1 MAKIPCGSV
10 IRRLGVTDDPG
21 TAGCLVQFPDDPEK
35 LFWLTAGHVLV
46 GRTAKQFDPVEAK
59 DLPGRTIGL
68 LYGWTSLSGPTT
80 TDAAIVQVDP
90 ELVLPEIDTLGVP
103 KGTNVAPQPGAE
115 LTIFGM
121 GQKRSGKI
129 KEIGVDMPIRMVG
142 PDFEQTITYLNQ
154 IRCDSLSVDGCSG
167 AIALDENGDVVGMVV
182 AGDSST
188 FTLVT
193 PIDALL
199 SHPDWGDGPALE
211 IKGSIP
217 STAKAPFRATPT
229 PPQLR
234 APDDVGVGGASLPQR
249 ALNFFVAHGW
259 TRAQALGLVA
269 NIQAE
274 SSFNAQAIGDGGA
287 AFGLCQW
294 HGDRQADFK
303 NLNGH
308 SIQQS
313 TFSEQLAFIN
323 FELRNGTER
332 NAGTRLMRQQ
342 TAAQAAE
349 VVSTFYE
356 RPADTRGSEIKR
368 AALAVRFDRTLV

>member
-59 DLPGRTIGL
+59 DLPAQTIGL
-68 LYGWTSLSGPTT
+68 LYGWTSLGGPTT
-80 TDAAIVQVDP
+80 TDAAIVQVHP
-90 ELVLPEIDTLGVP
+90 ELVLPEIGTLGVP
-103 KGTNVAPQPGAE
+103 KGTNVVPKVGE
-115 LTIFGM
+115 KLTIFAM
-121 GQKRSGKI
+121 GETRSGTIEK
-129 KEIGVDMPIRMVG
+129 IGVDMPISMVG
-142 PDFEQTITYLNQ
+142 PDFEQTITYVNQ
-154 IRCDSLSVDGCSG
+154 IRCGSFSVDGCSG
-167 AIALDENGDVVGMVV
+167 AIAIDENGDAVGMVV
-182 AGDSST
+182 AGDGSS

-199 SHPDWGDGPALE
+199 SHPDWGQGPPLE
-211 IKGSIP
+211 IQASVP
-217 STAKAPFRATPT
+217 STAKAPFTATPT

-234 APDDVGVGGASLPQR
+234 VPDDVGPQGTSLPQR
-249 ALNFFVAHGW
+249 ALNFFVAQGW

-274 SSFNAQAIGDGGA
+274 SSFNIKAPGDGGA

-294 HGDRQADFK
+294 HPDRQANFFK
-303 NLNGH
+303 LFGH
-308 SIQQS
+308 HIQDS
-313 TFSEQLAFIN
+313 TFAEQLTFVN
-323 FELRNGTER
+323 FELRQGTETD
-332 NAGTRLMRQQ
+332 AGARLSRQT

-368 AALAVRFDRTLV
+368 AAIANSFDRTLV

>member
-1 MAKIPCGSV
+1 MPKVPCGAV

-59 DLPGRTIGL
+59 DLPGQTIGL
-68 LYGWTSLSGPTT
+68 LYGWTSLGGPTT
-80 TDAAIVQVDP
+80 TDAAIVQVHP
-90 ELVLPEIDTLGVP
+90 ELVLPDIGTLGVP
-103 KGTNVAPQPGAE
+103 KGTNVVPQVGAK
-115 LTIFGM
+115 LTIFAM
-121 GQKRSGKI
+121 GQTRSGTIEK
-129 KEIGVDMPIRMVG
+129 IGVDMPITMVG
-142 PDFEQTITYLNQ
+142 PDFEQTVTYVNQ
-154 IRCDSLSVDGCSG
+154 IRCDNFSGDGCSG
-167 AIALDENGDVVGMVV
+167 AIAIDENGDAVGMVV

-211 IKGSIP
+211 IQASIP
-217 STAKAPFRATPT
+217 PTAKAPFNATPT
-229 PPQLR
+229 PPALR
-234 APDDVGVGGASLPQR
+234 VPQAAGDQGASLPQR
-249 ALNFFVAHGW
+249 ALNFFVAQGW

-274 SSFNAQAIGDGGA
+274 SGFNAKAIGDNGL

-294 HGDRQADFK
+294 HSDRQADFK

-308 SIQQS
+308 SIQES
-313 TFSEQLAFIN
+313 TFSEQLAFVN
-323 FELRNGTER
+323 FELRNGKEK

-356 RPADTRGSEIKR
+356 RPADTQGSATKR
-368 AALAVRFDRTLV
+368 AALAVSFDRTLA

>member
-1 MAKIPCGSV
+1 MPKIPCGSV

-68 LYGWTSLSGPTT
+68 LYGWTSLGGPTT

-90 ELVLPEIDTLGVP
+90 DLVLPEIDALGVP
-103 KGTNVAPQPGAE
+103 KGTNVVPQVGAT
-115 LTIFGM
+115 LTIFAM

-154 IRCDSLSVDGCSG
+154 IRCDSFSINGCSG
-167 AIALDENGDVVGMVV
+167 AIAIDENGDVVGMVV
-182 AGDSST
+182 AGDGST

-199 SHPDWGDGPALE
+199 SHPDWGDGPALG
-211 IKGSIP
+211 INGSIP
-217 STAKAPFRATPT
+217 STAKAPFAPTPT

-234 APDDVGVGGASLPQR
+234 APDDVSARGASLPQR
-249 ALNFFVAHGW
+249 AVNFFIAHGW

-274 SSFNAQAIGDGGA
+274 SSFNIKALGDQGTS
-287 AFGLCQW
+287 FGLCQW
-294 HGDRQADFK
+294 RGDRQTNFFK
-303 NLNGH
+303 LFGH
-308 SIQQS
+308 HIQDS
-313 TFSEQLAFIN
+313 TFAEQLTFVN
-323 FELRNGTER
+323 FELRQGTEK
-332 NAGTRLMRQQ
+332 NAGDRLSRQT

-356 RPADTRGSEIKR
+356 RPADTRGSEIRR
-368 AALAVRFDRTLV
+368 AALATSFDRTLV